1 MQIPEEAPT
10 LGTLMR
16 EIRQERILS
25 LLARMGD
32 LNPGAGGRY
41 LHWDDLRRRTPP
53 EGLSVREWWF
63 LIAFARSSQRSQLP
77 LRDASGAHFTVTR
90 SDVLSRLL
98 HQVDRELGHSRD
110 ASDPRLLNA
119 DQRNR
124 YVVRSLMEEAISSS
138 QLEGAATTRRVAK
151 ELMKSGR
158 APRTHDERMILNN
171 YRAMAFIRKHRADP
185 LSMELLFELHAILT
199 DGTLAPA
206 DVGRLRTGDEAIT
219 IQDFGTGRVLH
230 VPPGA
235 DTLTARM
242 GELLHF
248 SNATDDAEAFVHPVV
263 RAISL
268 HFMIGWLHPF
278 VDGNGRTAR
287 ALFYWSMLRQGY
299 WLTEFISLST
309 AIKRAHGQYNR
320 SFLLTETDGGD
331 LTYFI
336 LHQLELLK
344 AAIGDL
350 NRYLSRKAQEVLTAE
365 RLMKGAG
372 FLNGR
377 QRAFLSRALRHP
389 GTKET
394 VRAYQ
399 VTNGVVY
406 ETARTDL
413 LSLAEAGLLDK
424 RKIGKA
430 FHFEVPADLEERL
443 ARMERGLGRDN

>member
-1 MQIPEEAPT
+1 
-10 LGTLMR
+10 MR
-16 EIRQERILS
+16 EIPQERILA
-25 LLARMGD
+25 LLGRVGEQS
-32 LNPGAGGRY
+32 PGAGGGY

-53 EGLSVREWWF
+53 EGLSLREWWF
-63 LIAFARSSQRSQLP
+63 LIAFARSSQRSPVP
-77 LRDASGAHFTVTR
+77 LRDATGAHFTVTR

-98 HQVDRELGHSRD
+98 HQVDRELGLSRD
-110 ASDPRLLNA
+110 ATDPRLLNA

-158 APRTHDERMILNN
+158 SPQTDDERMIVNN
-171 YRAMAFIRKHRADP
+171 YRAMAFIRTHRADP
-185 LSMELLFELHAILT
+185 LSMELLFELHTILT
-199 DGTLAPA
+199 EGTLAPA
-206 DVGRLRTGDEAIT
+206 EAGRFRTGDEAIT
-219 IQDFGTGRVLH
+219 IQDFGTGSVLH
-230 VPPGA
+230 VPPAA
-235 DTLTARM
+235 DTLNARM
-242 GELLHF
+242 AELLDF
-248 SNATDDAEAFVHPVV
+248 SNATEDAETFVHPVV
-263 RAISL
+263 RALSL

-309 AIKRAHGQYNR
+309 AIKRAHSQYNR

-336 LHQLELLK
+336 LQQLEFLK
-344 AAIGDL
+344 TAIRDL

-377 QRAFLSRALRHP
+377 QRAFLSQALRHP
-389 GTKET
+389 GMRET

-399 VTNGVVY
+399 VENGVVY

-413 LSLAEAGLLDK
+413 LSLAEAGLLLK
-424 RKIGKA
+424 HKIGKA

-443 ARMERGLGRDN
+443 ARMERGLESDL